1 MFGLSEDHINQIVAI
16 ISSFQEVKKA
26 LIFGSRAIQ
35 THKSGSDVD
44 IAIILAEKN
53 HEITNRISYF
63 LNEETTMPYKFDII
77 DYQSISNV
85 NLINHINNFGIA
97 IFER

>member
-1 MFGLSEDHINQIVAI
+1 MFGLSDEHINQIVAI
-16 ISSFQEVKKA
+16 ISSFQEVEKA

-44 IAIILAEKN
+44 IAIILTEKN